1 MSTERGKRRRGTAPY
16 RPIPELEEMRRRFE
30 EDIVRPLMRA
40 APFRPTSELEEMRRR
55 FEENI
60 VRPVMR
66 AIWERIPEEQ
76 KGWAPPIDVIEK
88 GDNFVV
94 KVELPG
100 MKQEDVDVSVSDDT
114 LTIKGERRPE
124 SGIKDEDYDRSEIAY
139 GSFYRSITLPS
150 SVDTKSI
157 EAVYEDGILRVT
169 LQRAAGAKPKK
180 VNVQVKKGT
189 A

>member
-16 RPIPELEEMRRRFE
+16 RPIPELEEMRQ
-30 EDIVRPLMRA
+30 
-40 APFRPTSELEEMRRR
+40 R

-66 AIWERIPEEQ
+66 AIWDRIPEEQ

-139 GSFYRSITLPS
+139 RSIALPS

>member
-1 MSTERGKRRRGTAPY
+1 MSTERWRLRRGAAPY

-40 APFRPTSELEEMRRR
+40 APFRPIPELEEMRRR
-55 FEENI
+55 FEEDI
-60 VRPVMR
+60 VRPAMR

-88 GDNFVV
+88 SDNFVV

-100 MKQEDVDVSVSDDT
+100 MKQEDIDVSVSDDT
-114 LTIKGERRPE
+114 VTIKGERKPE

-139 GSFYRSITLPS
+139 GSFYRSVVLPS
-150 SVDTKSI
+150 SVDTKNI
-157 EAVYEDGILRVT
+157 EAVYEDGVLRVT
-169 LQRAAGAKPKK
+169 LQRASGATPKK
-180 VNVQVKKGT
+180 VTVQVKKGT